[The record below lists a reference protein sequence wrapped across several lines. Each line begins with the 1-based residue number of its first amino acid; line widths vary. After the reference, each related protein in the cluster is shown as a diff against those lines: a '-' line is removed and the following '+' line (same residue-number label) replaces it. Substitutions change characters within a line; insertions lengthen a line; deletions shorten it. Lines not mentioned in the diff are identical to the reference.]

1 MSEHT
6 PRWGRVITP
15 LAVCTLA
22 AGVVATAGGAMS
34 SAAPGKPP
42 LTREQVAQSLL
53 DHHARFGTGAQV
65 LAWNRVVGKRAGTSP
80 LIGGE
85 PAAGAARRGA
95 PSPMAR
101 SGALNVRVNDPSTD
115 TEPLDQ
121 TTQNETALAVS
132 GRDLV
137 VGYNDSHQATPFF
150 TAAVD
155 LSGYATSSD
164 GGRSFRDRGTIPNLQ
179 GYLNVGDP
187 WLASGAGRDVYY
199 STLAIDG
206 ESGNLEVGVAKS
218 SDGGRTFAAPTIVSP
233 NDPTA
238 FYSGDKEAI
247 TSGRAPGHSTGQV
260 QYVAWDDFSF
270 DFTAGTA
277 NAGLP
282 VARSADG
289 GASWQLSY
297 ADRIAQDPLG
307 CSFGQFLG
315 AQPHIDPAD
324 GTLTVFAE
332 RIAVNDPDCTGGTLA
347 ITQVVY
353 TSTDGG
359 LTFGPAV
366 TIAPV
371 TPSVALRFA
380 KGQIMRTAEFPTVAQ
395 IGSTL
400 YAAWNDGSAGKDHIK
415 IATSTDRGRTWNVT
429 DATTGDADE
438 VQPQLSADEKGLHL
452 AYYVR
457 NADATLDLALAH
469 SPDGTAWTAR
479 KVTTRSFPGVD
490 TAPQFDPIIAA
501 GYMGDYVANVSSGGR
516 QYLAWGDNR
525 DVVRNVLWPNGRQD
539 PNVYFAV
546 TGRD

>member
-1 MSEHT
+1 MSQHT
-6 PRWGRVITP
+6 PRWSRVITP
-15 LAVCTLA
+15 LAVCTLV
-22 AGVVATAGGAMS
+22 AGVAATVGGATS
-34 SAAPGKPP
+34 SAAPGKPA

-53 DHHARFGTGAQV
+53 DHRARFGTGAQV
-65 LAWNRVVGKRAGTSP
+65 LAWTRATGKRPGSSP
-80 LIGGE
+80 LIGADNG
-85 PAAGAARRGA
+85 PVAARRPDPG
-95 PSPMAR
+95 PMAR
-101 SGALNVRVNDPSTD
+101 YNAANVRVNDPSTD
-115 TEPLDQ
+115 VGPLDQ

-150 TAAVD
+150 TAAVN
-155 LSGYATSSD
+155 LSGYATSPD
-164 GGRSFRDRGTIPNLQ
+164 GGRSFRDRGTIANLQ
-179 GYLNVGDP
+179 GYQNVGDP

-206 ESGNLEVGVAKS
+206 ESGNLEVGVATSK
-218 SDGGRTFAAPTIVSP
+218 DGGRTFTAPTIVSP

-238 FYSGDKEAI
+238 FYTGDKEAI
-247 TSGRAPGHSTGQV
+247 TSGRGPGSSTGQV
-260 QYVAWDDFSF
+260 QYVAWDDFSV
-270 DFTAGTA
+270 DLTAGTA
-277 NAGLP
+277 SAGLP
-282 VARSADG
+282 VARSADD

-297 ADRIAQDPLG
+297 ADRITQDPLG

-353 TSTDGG
+353 TSADGG

-395 IGSTL
+395 VGSTL
-400 YAAWNDGSAGKDHIK
+400 YAAWNDGTSHKDHIK
-415 IATSTDRGRTWNVT
+415 LASSADRGRTWNVT
-429 DATTGDADE
+429 DATTGAADE
-438 VQPQLSADEKGLHL
+438 VQPQLSADQKGLHL

-469 SPDGTAWTAR
+469 SADGSAWTSR
-479 KVTTRSFPGVD
+479 KVTTRSFPGVN
-490 TAPQFDPIIAA
+490 TAPQFDPIIAP

-525 DVVRNVLWPNGRQD
+525 DVVRNVLWPDGRAD

-546 TGRD
+546 TRHD

>member
-15 LAVCTLA
+15 FAVFALVAGLA
-22 AGVVATAGGAMS
+22 ATAGGATS
-34 SAAPGKPP
+34 LAAPGKPR

-65 LAWNRVVGKRAGTSP
+65 LAWTRATGKRPGSSP
-80 LIGGE
+80 LIGADNGR
-85 PAAGAARRGA
+85 AAAQRPA

-101 SGALNVRVNDPSTD
+101 SDAANVRVNDPSTD
-115 TEPLDQ
+115 SEPLDQ
-121 TTQNETALAVS
+121 TTQNETTLAVS

-179 GYLNVGDP
+179 GYQNVGDP

-218 SDGGRTFAAPTIVSP
+218 TDGGRTFAAPTIVSP
-233 NDPTA
+233 NNPQA

-247 TSGRAPGHSTGQV
+247 TSGRSPGGSTGQV

-282 VARSADG
+282 VARSTDG

-297 ADRIAQDPLG
+297 ADRITQDPLS
-307 CSFGQFLG
+307 CSFAQFLG

-366 TIAPV
+366 TIGPV

-395 IGSTL
+395 VGSAL
-400 YAAWNDGSAGKDHIK
+400 YVAWNDGTGAKDHVRL
-415 IATSTDRGRTWNVT
+415 AVSTDRGRTWTVT
-429 DATTGDADE
+429 DATSGDADE
-438 VQPQLSADEKGLHL
+438 VQPQLSSDEKGLHL

-469 SPDGTAWTAR
+469 SPNGTAWTAR

-490 TAPQFDPIIAA
+490 TAPQFDPIIAS
-501 GYMGDYVANVSSGGR
+501 GYMGDYVANVSSGGS

-525 DVVRNVLWPNGRQD
+525 DVVRNVLWPDGRQD

-546 TGRD
+546 TGP